1 MPLNE
6 PGTAF
11 GSSRS
16 GGTKNA
22 SQGLLGQ
29 ATGGYN
35 GAQAATAG
43 PMGPPSQLGSY
54 GGTSPYGYGGSQLAQ
69 NWQMYAGLGAPQIA
83 QLQNQQAL
91 LGLQLG
97 TQGQQY
103 ANQQQQLQD
112 SYGYDTAR
120 LGLEQQGIGIDQA
133 AAQRQQSYYD
143 QLFGVD
149 REKYQQAMGYTG
161 DLKGFSRE
169 DFQNTLNRLANQAT
183 QTRYTADSNVKD
195 LQSDLA
201 AAGSF
206 TSAGGRRKRGDIY
219 ANRDFQLTDLARQVQ
234 GTDIGFRRDQAGFDN
249 TMANLTS
256 DFKAAGLTNQEQQA
270 RLGDRLQQLDLQA
283 QGLGIS
289 RQELDSRLQTGLT
302 TLNLNNTVSVGQLM
316 DAMSSN
322 NAQQQQWA
330 NSIVMQALGVSGGG

>member
-1 MPLNE
+1 MPLTE

-11 GSSRS
+11 GTSRR
-16 GGTKNA
+16 GG
-22 SQGLLGQ
+22 GGQ
-29 ATGGYN
+29 RGGYP
-35 GAQAATAG
+35 G
-43 PMGPPSQLGSY
+43 LGSVMAGNSGQY
-54 GGTSPYGYGGSQLAQ
+54 GKPNPGYGPTYNAQRDTANMLAQ
-69 NWQMYAGLGAPQIA
+69 FNAPALA
-83 QLQNQQAL
+83 QLQSQQSL
-91 LGLQLG
+91 LGLQMG
-97 TQGQQY
+97 VQGQQY
-103 ANQQQQLQD
+103 ANQQQQLRD

-133 AAQRQQSYYD
+133 AASRQQDYYNA
-143 QLFGVD
+143 LYGID

-169 DFQNTLNRLANQAT
+169 DFQNTLNRLANQAS
-183 QTRYTADSNVKD
+183 QTRYNADSSVMD
-195 LQSDLA
+195 LQGDLA
-201 AAGSF
+201 AAGAF

-219 ANRDFQLTDLARQVQ
+219 AARDYQLTDLARQVQ
-234 GTDIGFRRDQAGFDN
+234 GTDIGFRREQAGFDN

-256 DFKAAGLTNQEQQA
+256 DFKAAGLTNAEQQA
-270 RLGDRLQQLDLQA
+270 RLGDRLKQLDLQA

-316 DAMSSN
+316 DALSSN
-322 NAQQQQWA
+322 NAAQAQWA